1 MSVHM
6 FRTLAAGDVNRIKLV
21 QECRYMEENLATSF
35 TSTNLEQASEVDTRE
50 LKRTITAKD

>member
-1 MSVHM
+1 M
-6 FRTLAAGDVNRIKLV
+6 FRTLVAGDVNRIKLV